1 MDDGRTEGTM
11 QLYLV
16 QHGPALSE
24 DQDPTRPLS
33 KVGLH
38 LAKRSA
44 AHAARLGVRVSEI
57 RHSDK
62 LRAAQ
67 TAREFEAALAAP
79 RRETEGLHPN
89 DDVSRLRRD
98 VQSLDDNLLIVG
110 HLPFLVRLAAALLC
124 QDESMPVVAFQQAGI
139 VRLDRDEGGRWSLMW
154 AIPPDIM
161 PED

>member
-1 MDDGRTEGTM
+1 M

-16 QHGPALSE
+16 QHAPALTKE
-24 DQDPTRPLS
+24 ENPARPLS
-33 KVGLH
+33 ETGQK

-44 AHAARLGVRVSEI
+44 SHAARLGVRVGEI

-67 TAREFEAALAAP
+67 TAEAFEATLGAP
-79 RRETEGLHPN
+79 RRETEGLTPD
-89 DDVSRLRRD
+89 DDVSLVRRD
-98 VQSLDDNLLIVG
+98 VQSLDDDLMIVG

-139 VRLDRDEGGRWSLMW
+139 VRLDRDEGGRWRLTW

>member
-1 MDDGRTEGTM
+1 M

-16 QHGPALSE
+16 QHGPALAKEE
-24 DQDPTRPLS
+24 DPARPLS
-33 KVGLH
+33 ENGRL
-38 LAKRSA
+38 LAKRST
-44 AHAARLGVRVSEI
+44 AHAVRLGVQVDET

-67 TAREFEAALAAP
+67 TAQAFEATLGAP
-79 RRETEGLHPN
+79 RRETEGLSPN
-89 DDVSRLRRD
+89 DDVSMLRRE
-98 VQSLDDNLLIVG
+98 VQSRNENLMIVG
-110 HLPFLVRLAAALLC
+110 HLPFLSRLAAALLC

-139 VRLDRDEGGRWSLMW
+139 VRLDRDEGGRWSLTW

>member
-1 MDDGRTEGTM
+1 M

-16 QHGPALSE
+16 QHGQSLSE
-24 DQDPTRPLS
+24 DEDPTRPLS

-44 AHAARLGVRVSEI
+44 AHAARLGVRVGEI

-67 TAREFEAALAAP
+67 TAREFEAALGAQ

-98 VQSLDDNLLIVG
+98 VQSLADNLMIVG
-110 HLPFLVRLAAALLC
+110 HLPFLSRLAAALLC